1 MSSKAYVYDRSSNSW
16 ITGEQAGVITPSGL
30 ISPFAGVN
38 QPAGWLFCFGQTLNA
53 VTSPQFQSLY
63 NSIGNAYGGT
73 NNSNFVVPDLRGR
86 AAFGKGNMGGTST
99 GWITNYGPDNSGI
112 DANILGNKGGSQR
125 AHKHAHGA
133 YSVGETQ
140 EHQHE
145 MHTAANPG
153 SGGPAVR
160 FDYNYDSSGGFGYPQ
175 GIYGGGRSAQHSHG
189 IGVYESLSGESQNMP
204 PAIILNYI
212 IKI

>member
-86 AAFGKGNMGGTST
+86 TSAGKDNMGGTAASRL
-99 GWITNYGPDNSGI
+99 TNINGQVLGTAGGDQNMAHNHSAT
-112 DANILGNKGGSQR
+112 DAGGDLR
-125 AHKHAHGA
+125 AAVGA
-133 YSVGETQ
+133 
-140 EHQHE
+140 
-145 MHTAANPG
+145 
-153 SGGPAVR
+153 SGGDA
-160 FDYNYDSSGGFGYPQ
+160 G
-175 GIYGGGRSAQHSHG
+175 
-189 IGVYESLSGESQNMP
+189 SLSYIATGVNGPGTVNSYTLYGLPWTTSARGFNHYTPVYGSVSGASNSNNLQP
-204 PAIILNYI
+204 TIVLNYI

>member
-86 AAFGKGNMGGTST
+86 TSAGKDNMGGTAASRLTNINGQVLGAAGGDQNMAHNHSAYGAGGDLRAAIGAT
-99 GWITNYGPDNSGI
+99 GSDPASLGYIPIGVNGPG
-112 DANILGNKGGSQR
+112 
-125 AHKHAHGA
+125 
-133 YSVGETQ
+133 SVGDYTV
-140 EHQHE
+140 
-145 MHTAANPG
+145 NPG
-153 SGGPAVR
+153 GGWTNAVR
-160 FDYNYDSSGGFGYPQ
+160 GFNHYTPVYGYVSGASNANNIQPT
-175 GIYGGGRSAQHSHG
+175 I
-189 IGVYESLSGESQNMP
+189 V
-204 PAIILNYI
+204 LNYI

>member
-73 NNSNFVVPDLRGR
+73 NNSNFIVPDLRGR
-86 AAFGKGNMGGTST
+86 TSAGKDNMGGTAASRL
-99 GWITNYGPDNSGI
+99 TNINGQALGAAGGDQNMAHNHSATDAGGDLRAAIGASGN
-112 DANILGNKGGSQR
+112 DANALGYIASGVNGPGVVQ
-125 AHKHAHGA
+125 A
-133 YSVGETQ
+133 YTGFFNGWT
-140 EHQHE
+140 
-145 MHTAANPG
+145 TAARGFNHYTPVYG
-153 SGGPAVR
+153 SV
-160 FDYNYDSSGGFGYPQ
+160 SGASNSNNLQPT
-175 GIYGGGRSAQHSHG
+175 I
-189 IGVYESLSGESQNMP
+189 V
-204 PAIILNYI
+204 LNYI